1 MSLPAEP
8 PTPPTRTTEAL
19 RSELKQVNAQLDAM
33 RQTWEEER
41 SKILG
46 ENAVLQDAASRLN
59 VEVRNAKDEIR
70 KYAEAER
77 RGEKARA
84 GVEGVSSIYSTVR
97 LNTAD
102 NTKYRNWRRLGS

>member
-19 RSELKQVNAQLDAM
+19 RSELREVNAQLDAM

-59 VEVRNAKDEIR
+59 VEVRNAQDEIR

-84 GVEGVSSIYSTVR
+84 GVEGVSCSSSITR
-97 LNTAD
+97 ANNPNKREL
-102 NTKYRNWRRLGS
+102 